1 MGNGGMKRCKAPVSL
16 TSDCAFMVPAMSFL
30 AVASIIFRVAPFSF
44 LRASARST
52 PAVLHRCG
60 CGYGNSN
67 SNGCGCGYGNS
78 NSNGNGNGNDNGNGY
93 GGE

>member
-1 MGNGGMKRCKAPVSL
+1 MGNGCMKRSKAPVSL

-67 SNGCGCGYGNS
+67 SNGNG
-78 NSNGNGNGNDNGNGY
+78 NGNGNGNDNGNGY